1 MNRLKEIE
9 IKITRKLSLKTD
21 ITNGYKAISSDGSST
36 CGCSTHRK
44 TEIKF
49 DMHNE
54 NVLPDEVLI
63 APSLKGY
70 HYCEYLSEVL
80 SHRKIEGKRNKE
92 TGHMIDFDYY
102 RITATGE
109 CLKQRDGDEIVTNK
123 FKFVQK
129 IEKAELISIL
139 QQEMI
144 IFESYI
150 KEGKNKQHYKEMIE
164 IIKKYT

>member
-63 APSLKGY
+63 APSIKGY

-80 SHRKIEGKRNKE
+80 AHKGIEGKCNKE
-92 TGHMIDFDYY
+92 TRDRIYFDYY
-102 RITATGE
+102 RIIATGE
-109 CLKQRDGDEIVTNK
+109 CLKQRDGGEIVTNK

-139 QQEMI
+139 QQEKI

-150 KEGKNKQHYKEMIE
+150 KNGKNKGHYKNMIKVIE
-164 IIKKYT
+164 KYT

>member
-1 MNRLKEIE
+1 MNFL
-9 IKITRKLSLKTD
+9 RKLDVQIARWLSVKTD

-36 CGCSTHRK
+36 CGCTTHRK

-80 SHRKIEGKRNKE
+80 AHRGIEGKCNKG
-92 TGHMIDFDYY
+92 TRDRIYFDYY
-102 RITATGE
+102 RIIATGE
-109 CLKQRDGDEIVTNK
+109 CLKQRDGGEIVTNK

-139 QQEMI
+139 QQEKI

-150 KEGKNKQHYKEMIE
+150 KNGKNKGHYKNMIKVIE
-164 IIKKYT
+164 KYT

>member
-1 MNRLKEIE
+1 MNFL
-9 IKITRKLSLKTD
+9 RKLDVQIARWLSVKTD

-36 CGCSTHRK
+36 CGCTTHRK

-63 APSLKGY
+63 APSIKGY

-80 SHRKIEGKRNKE
+80 AHKGIEGKCNKE
-92 TGHMIDFDYY
+92 TRDRIYFDYY
-102 RITATGE
+102 RIIATGE
-109 CLKQRDGDEIVTNK
+109 CLKQRDGGEIVTNK

-139 QQEMI
+139 QQEKI

-150 KEGKNKQHYKEMIE
+150 KNGKNKGHYKNMIKVIE
-164 IIKKYT
+164 KYT